1 MTDSAD
7 TGTESTADSDATNW
21 LQEQLQQWQEN
32 LQASTPSA
40 GYPLQSFLN
49 SLQAPDMSDF
59 SDQQASLI
67 NLVKSQTDQF
77 SRFTESLIRSEKLHT
92 GSAESE
98 AADTESPSLNTEALV
113 DQFQNYMQTQCN
125 DLLSRQLNIPEP
137 LASLFKN
144 SFLTAES
151 LKSAPMRELLEQL
164 AKSPDIGSGS
174 FSPAQMRSLA
184 QACID
189 YQDALSDYLQQYDV
203 IFSQTGDD
211 LKKLLTQE
219 NTEIDSVKALQNL
232 WVDCYEKAYR
242 DTVFTDQYQNSHGRI
257 SNSLNQVRKLAFNSR
272 DKKLKEFGLV
282 TREELDSS
290 IRQQHKMRKQLRKQQ
305 KEIDELRNLLSEL
318 KSQIISGK
326 KASKGKTQ

>member
-1 MTDSAD
+1 MTESAD
-7 TGTESTADSDATNW
+7 TGTESIADSDATNW
-21 LQEQLQQWQEN
+21 LQEQLQQWQEAI
-32 LQASTPSA
+32 QANTPGA
-40 GYPLQSFLN
+40 GEPWQSFLN

-67 NLVKSQTDQF
+67 NLVKSQTEQF
-77 SRFTESLIRSEKLHT
+77 SQFTESLIRSEQLHT
-92 GSAESE
+92 SSPDSAT
-98 AADTESPSLNTEALV
+98 TESKASPLNTEALV
-113 DQFQNYMQTQCN
+113 DQFQNYMKNQCN
-125 DLLSRQLNIPEP
+125 DLLSRQWNIPEP
-137 LASLFKN
+137 LATLYKN
-144 SFLTAES
+144 SLVTSDS
-151 LKSAPMRELLEQL
+151 LKTAPMREILEQL
-164 AKSPDIGSGS
+164 AKSPDIGNGS

-189 YQDALSDYLQQYDV
+189 YQDALSDYLQQYDH

-219 NTEIDSVKALQNL
+219 NTEIDSIKALQNL

-242 DTVFTDQYQNSHGRI
+242 DTVFTDQYQTSHGRI
-257 SNSLNQVRKLAFNSR
+257 SNCLNQVRKLAFNSR